1 MVQGLLLQLW
11 APLGFLGGLYRRL
24 RKVLVDVEALAA
36 ILALQTVL
44 PEGTRV
50 LASSAAAGLLQPPP
64 DPLPDPPPGSTD
76 TLPDAPSCR

>member
-1 MVQGLLLQLW
+1 MQVMVQGLLLQLW

-50 LASSAAAGLLQPPP
+50 LPSSAAATLPQPS
-64 DPLPDPPPGSTD
+64 PDPPPGSTD